1 MLTEQQKLAAIAARD
16 PSLDGTFVYAVITT
30 GVYCRPSCAARSA
43 RRENVR
49 FFDDGAAAQAAGFRP
64 CRRCRPDEPIP
75 GYADLVA
82 VARRI
87 EAHSDE
93 AITLAELARGTPWS
107 AAHLQRAF
115 RAAFG
120 VTPKA
125 YQNQLRLNGF
135 KDALRSGDSVTQAIH
150 AAGFGST
157 SRVYGTSTRNI
168 GMTPSAYRAGGAGE
182 TIAYACRDTSL
193 GPLLMAATDRGVCF
207 AQFGETPE
215 TLHAQLER
223 EFPAAELQLS
233 KAAESAQLN
242 AWLDALEAHLR
253 AGSPRPELPLDLRG
267 SAFQVKVWRFLLS
280 IPDGEVMSYGEV
292 AAGID
297 QPKAV
302 RAVASACGANRIA
315 VLVPCHRVLR
325 SDGSLGGYRWGM
337 ARKRALLDA
346 ERAKRSA
353 S

>member
-1 MLTEQQKLAAIAARD
+1 MITERQKFAALAARD
-16 PSLDGTFVYAVITT
+16 ASLDGRFVYAVITT
-30 GVYCRPSCAARSA
+30 GVYCRPSCPARPA

-49 FFDDGAAAQAAGFRP
+49 FFDNGPAAQAAGFRP

-87 EAHSDE
+87 EARSDE
-93 AITLAELARGTPWS
+93 PISLAQLAQGTPWS
-107 AAHLQRAF
+107 PARLQRAF
-115 RAAFG
+115 KAAFG

-135 KDALRSGDSVTQAIH
+135 KGALRSGDSVTQAIH
-150 AAGFGST
+150 TAGFGST
-157 SRVYGTSTRNI
+157 SRVYGATTRNI

-207 AQFGETPE
+207 AQFGEDPDA
-215 TLHAQLER
+215 LFAQLER
-223 EFPAAELQLS
+223 EFPAAELHPSRATDSPQLD
-233 KAAESAQLN
+233 
-242 AWLDALEAHLR
+242 AWLDALEAHLG
-253 AGSPRPELPLDLRG
+253 AGAPRPELPLDLRG
-267 SAFQVKVWRFLLS
+267 SAFQVKVWSFLLS
-280 IPDGEVMSYGEV
+280 IRDGEVMSYSEV
-292 AAGID
+292 AAGIH

-325 SDGSLGGYRWGM
+325 SDGSVGGYRWGIE
-337 ARKRALLDA
+337 RKRVLLDS
-346 ERAKRSA
+346 ERSRRST

>member
-1 MLTEQQKLAAIAARD
+1 MITEQQKFAAVAARD
-16 PSLDGTFVYAVITT
+16 ASLDGRFVYAVITT
-30 GVYCRPSCAARSA
+30 GVYCRPSCPARPA

-49 FFDDGAAAQAAGFRP
+49 FFDSGAAAQSAGFRP
-64 CRRCRPDEPIP
+64 CRRCRPDEPMP

-93 AITLAELARGTPWS
+93 RITLAELAQGTPWS
-107 AAHLQRAF
+107 AARLQRAF
-115 RAAFG
+115 KAAFG

-135 KDALRSGDSVTQAIH
+135 KESLRSGDSVTRATH
-150 AAGFGST
+150 SAGFGST
-157 SRVYGTSTRNI
+157 SRVYEAATRSI

-207 AQFGETPE
+207 AQFGDTPE
-215 TLHAQLER
+215 ALHAQLER
-223 EFPAAELQLS
+223 EFFAADLGPS
-233 KAAESAQLN
+233 RAAESPQLD
-242 AWLDALEAHLR
+242 AWLDALEAHLN
-253 AGSPRPELPLDLRG
+253 AGAPRPELPLDLRG

-280 IPDGEVMSYGEV
+280 IRDGDVMSYGEV

-337 ARKRALLDA
+337 ERKRALLDA
-346 ERAKRSA
+346 ERARRSA

>member
-1 MLTEQQKLAAIAARD
+1 MITEQQKFAALAVRD
-16 PSLDGTFVYAVITT
+16 ATVDGIFVYAVITT
-30 GVYCRPSCAARSA
+30 GVYCRPSCPARAA

-49 FFDDGAAAQAAGFRP
+49 FFDSGAEAQSAGFRP

-82 VARRI
+82 VARRM

-93 AITLAELARGTPWS
+93 RITLAQLAQGTPWS
-107 AAHLQRAF
+107 PERLQRAF
-115 RAAFG
+115 KAAFG

-125 YQNQLRLNGF
+125 YQDQLRQKAF
-135 KDALRSGDSVTQAIH
+135 KQALRSGDSITQAIH
-150 AAGFGST
+150 TAGFGST
-157 SRVYGTSTRNI
+157 SRVYGESTRNI

-207 AQFGETPE
+207 AQFGADPE
-215 TLHAQLER
+215 GLFAQLER
-223 EFPAAELQLS
+223 EFPAAELCPSRAAASPQLDDW
-233 KAAESAQLN
+233 LN
-242 AWLDALEAHLR
+242 ALDAHLS
-253 AGSPRPELPLDLRG
+253 AGAPRPELPLDLRG

-280 IPDGEVMSYGEV
+280 IRDGDVMSYSEV

-297 QPKAV
+297 QPQAV
-302 RAVASACGANRIA
+302 RAVASACGANRVA

-337 ARKRALLDA
+337 DRKRALLDS
-346 ERAKRSA
+346 ERSRRTTS
-353 S
+353 